1 MISMTFEKELWENG
15 VQLIAC
21 CDEVGRGCLFG
32 PVVAAAVILEP
43 YEVIEGVRDSKKLS
57 EKKRNLYYEQ
67 IMERAVAVGLGIVS
81 ADIIDQINIKQASRE
96 AMARAVKDLKTPWGV
111 PVTPESLLIDAEIID
126 LNIPQK
132 AVTHGED
139 HVHGIAAASI
149 VAKVT
154 RDRMCQDWHH
164 TYPEYG
170 LDRHKGYGT
179 KLHRDALMSYG
190 PTPMH
195 RKSFIRKIMLSS
207 EGTP

>member
-1 MISMTFEKELWENG
+1 MISMTFEKELWESG
-15 VQLIAC
+15 IQLIAC

-67 IMERAVAVGLGIVS
+67 IMERAVAVGIGIVS

-96 AMARAVKDLKTPWGV
+96 AMAKAVKDLKTPWGV

-132 AVTHGED
+132 AITHGED

-164 TYPEYG
+164 TYPQYG

-195 RKSFIRKIMLSS
+195 RKSFIRKIMFSS
-207 EGTP
+207 ERTP